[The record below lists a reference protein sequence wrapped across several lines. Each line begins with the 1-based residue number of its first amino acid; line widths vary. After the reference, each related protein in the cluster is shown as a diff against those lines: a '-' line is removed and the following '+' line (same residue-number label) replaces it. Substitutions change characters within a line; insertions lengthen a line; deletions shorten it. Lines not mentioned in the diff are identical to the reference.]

1 MKIVKQERGNKK
13 KIENKLLLTRCEI
26 ISSWK
31 SHRLQFAISKKF
43 NPQKSSAR
51 FYYRWILLSTE
62 PSNYWR
68 KPKRS
73 ISNFNMIK
81 FAFPRWFNWVF
92 FIKIEF
98 NALPWG
104 SCKKQRKKERK
115 FICSKKILKSWGR
128 LTDSLSDSICMVSDR
143 TAKELHGNTRKGD
156 A

>member
-1 MKIVKQERGNKK
+1 MKIKNQERGNK

-26 ISSWK
+26 ISCWK

-43 NPQKSSAR
+43 NPQKSSTR

-68 KPKRS
+68 KAKRS

-92 FIKIEF
+92 FIKIKF

-104 SCKKQRKKERK
+104 SCEKKERK
-115 FICSKKILKSWGR
+115 LICSKKFLKSWGWW
-128 LTDSLSDSICMVSDR
+128 TDSISDSVCIVFDR
-143 TAKELHGNTRKGD
+143 TAEDLHGNTKKGD
-156 A
+156 V